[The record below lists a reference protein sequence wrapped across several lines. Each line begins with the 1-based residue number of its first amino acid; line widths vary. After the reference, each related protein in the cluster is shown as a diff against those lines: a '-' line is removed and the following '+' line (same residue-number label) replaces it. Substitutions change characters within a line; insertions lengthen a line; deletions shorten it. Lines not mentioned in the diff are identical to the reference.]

1 MTRPDRDGPTSL
13 GTLSTEEVR
22 PELGSLDLLAPADLV
37 ALMAADSRRATEAV
51 VAAAPSISV
60 AVEIACQRLASGGR
74 LIYVGAGTAGR
85 LAVLD
90 AAELGPTFSVP
101 AGTAEAVIAGGDE
114 ALRHAVEGA
123 EDDREAG
130 AVAVEKL
137 AVSEKDVVIGVSASG
152 QTPYVLGAIETAK
165 SVGAATIGMSC
176 NRGSM
181 LSAAADNSI
190 ELVVGGEVIAGSS
203 RLNAGTA
210 QKIALNAIST
220 SVMVL
225 LGKTYGNLMV
235 DLRPTN
241 AKLRDRAVRIVQTI
255 TGVSVDD
262 AAAALE
268 EAGWDTKLASLVAST
283 GQDVGSV
290 APALTQSEGRLRTA
304 LALVTATSAAPPVD
318 DGRLRAGSGTGATT
332 GSVVAGASEGGSK
345 LRHKW
350 DRLGVSAAFID
361 GVLVPGDLAVHEG
374 VVVAVGLPG
383 KGSRI
388 AAAGLVDLQV
398 NGYAGVDVASA
409 SVEELE
415 AMGLALSQ
423 DGVLAYQPTLISG
436 EPGLTIAA
444 VQRVAQ
450 LARSQAVSGGGYGAR
465 ILGSHLEGPFLSP
478 HRAGT
483 HPLERLRAPDP
494 ELARSLIAAGHVSM
508 VTLAPELPGALEL
521 IALLVRLGVV
531 VSLGHSAATARDGA
545 EAADAGASAVTH
557 LYNAMPSV
565 SARAPGLVGLALTDG
580 RIRVQLIADGK
591 HVADEL
597 VRLAFRAAPGR
608 CSIVTDA
615 TSLAGRENSSQM
627 LGDVPIAMS
636 EGVARRADGTI
647 AGGTS
652 TLLDGL
658 RHLGL
663 LSLGLA
669 EALAAVTERP
679 ARVLGRHD
687 VGHLREGSP
696 ANLVVLDD
704 RLELCDV
711 LVSGRPIDGPTTPD

>member
-1 MTRPDRDGPTSL
+1 M
-13 GTLSTEEVR
+13 
-22 PELGSLDLLAPADLV
+22 
-37 ALMAADSRRATEAV
+37 
-51 VAAAPSISV
+51 
-60 AVEIACQRLASGGR
+60 
-74 LIYVGAGTAGR
+74 
-85 LAVLD
+85 
-90 AAELGPTFSVP
+90 
-101 AGTAEAVIAGGDE
+101 
-114 ALRHAVEGA
+114 
-123 EDDREAG
+123 
-130 AVAVEKL
+130 
-137 AVSEKDVVIGVSASG
+137 
-152 QTPYVLGAIETAK
+152 
-165 SVGAATIGMSC
+165 
-176 NRGSM
+176 
-181 LSAAADNSI
+181 
-190 ELVVGGEVIAGSS
+190 
-203 RLNAGTA
+203 
-210 QKIALNAIST
+210 
-220 SVMVL
+220 
-225 LGKTYGNLMV
+225 
-235 DLRPTN
+235 
-241 AKLRDRAVRIVQTI
+241 
-255 TGVSVDD
+255 
-262 AAAALE
+262 
-268 EAGWDTKLASLVAST
+268 
-283 GQDVGSV
+283 
-290 APALTQSEGRLRTA
+290 
-304 LALVTATSAAPPVD
+304 
-318 DGRLRAGSGTGATT
+318 
-332 GSVVAGASEGGSK
+332 
-345 LRHKW
+345 
-350 DRLGVSAAFID
+350 SAAFID
-361 GVLVPGDLAVHEG
+361 GVLVPGDVAVHEG

-398 NGYAGVDVASA
+398 NGYAGVDVAST

-444 VQRVAQ
+444 VQRVTQ
-450 LARSQAVSGGGYGAR
+450 LARSQTDSGGGYGAR
-465 ILGSHLEGPFLSP
+465 ILGAHLEGPFLSP

-483 HPLERLRAPDP
+483 HPLARLLAPDP
-494 ELARSLIAAGHVSM
+494 ELARSLVAAGHVSM

-531 VSLGHSAATARDGA
+531 VSLGHSAATAREGA
-545 EAADAGASAVTH
+545 EAAEAGATAVTH
-557 LYNAMPSV
+557 LYNAMPSL
-565 SARAPGLVGLALTDG
+565 SARAPGLVGLALTDQ

-627 LGDVPIAMS
+627 LGDVPIAVS

-658 RHLGL
+658 RHLSL
-663 LSLGLA
+663 LSVGLA

-679 ARVLGRHD
+679 ARVLRRHD

-711 LVSGRPIDGPTTPD
+711 LVQRPPNRRAYHPGL